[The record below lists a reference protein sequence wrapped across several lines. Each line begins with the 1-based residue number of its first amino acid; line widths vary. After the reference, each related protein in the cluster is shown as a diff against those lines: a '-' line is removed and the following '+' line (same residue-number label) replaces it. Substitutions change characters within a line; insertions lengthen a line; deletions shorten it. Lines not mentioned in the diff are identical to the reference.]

1 MIVNFKI
8 RNILSIRSE
17 QCLSFEP
24 TSDTFKTEEYCYE
37 VKENVKLLKIGIIY
51 GANASGKT
59 NIVEALAFFR
69 ELMTKSSTDKT
80 EELDFEPFLLD
91 NTSKNEKSFMEMNF
105 YLKEERYNLKIEF
118 DKKRIYSEVLSFY
131 PGTQPAIL
139 YDRQYDPVED
149 KANVVFGGK
158 LELSK
163 EDKNIISGNAINNQ
177 SVLAAFGKSNVAASR
192 LNIVYEYFTKG
203 ISNTL
208 SPNVPF
214 SAYTQKHLDNDKN
227 GELKKFLVK
236 FLKASDFNI
245 ENIEIKKE
253 EIAITPEM
261 EKMLQIIPTSEDIKN
276 DVLKKGTIINSELYF
291 IHKTG
296 IGEFSLPEGYESSGT
311 MRFMGLGILLEQ
323 LLLQGKII
331 PIDEV
336 ESSLHYELL
345 SYFIK
350 LFLLNSKK
358 ASQLILTTHDL
369 NLLNEDFIRRD
380 TIWFTEKDDDNGET
394 KLIRLS
400 SLGLHKNLSPYNA
413 YRQGKL
419 VKLPFLGSL
428 FLDIEE
434 EE

>member
-208 SPNVPF
+208 SPNVSF
-214 SAYTQKHLDNDKN
+214 S
-227 GELKKFLVK
+227 
-236 FLKASDFNI
+236 KAS
-245 ENIEIKKE
+245 
-253 EIAITPEM
+253 
-261 EKMLQIIPTSEDIKN
+261 
-276 DVLKKGTIINSELYF
+276 
-291 IHKTG
+291 
-296 IGEFSLPEGYESSGT
+296 
-311 MRFMGLGILLEQ
+311 
-323 LLLQGKII
+323 
-331 PIDEV
+331 
-336 ESSLHYELL
+336 
-345 SYFIK
+345 
-350 LFLLNSKK
+350 
-358 ASQLILTTHDL
+358 
-369 NLLNEDFIRRD
+369 
-380 TIWFTEKDDDNGET
+380 
-394 KLIRLS
+394 
-400 SLGLHKNLSPYNA
+400 
-413 YRQGKL
+413 
-419 VKLPFLGSL
+419 
-428 FLDIEE
+428 
-434 EE
+434 